1 MKAYD
6 FCIQSLEDERTP
18 KYVKIQM
25 RQWMDVV
32 DGKDE
37 KYYVSEKKVQQIENI
52 MKILI
57 MPKGLKAGQTLYDST
72 CGSQWLQPQSD
83 KDVSKFL
90 NANIG
95 QFLHAIAAIRIGAD
109 TFS

>member
-1 MKAYD
+1 MTAHTEVSDSITDDKFRDRFHMALKD
-6 FCIQSLEDERTP
+6 DGTLKSLLCPYFVT
-18 KYVKIQM
+18 
-25 RQWMDVV
+25 
-32 DGKDE
+32 
-37 KYYVSEKKVQQIENI
+37 
-52 MKILI
+52 
-57 MPKGLKAGQTLYDST
+57 T

-95 QFLHAIAAIRIGAD
+95 QFLHAIAAMRIGAD